1 MPNIKSAKKRIKVN
15 DSNRIENRR
24 IKKAYR
30 ESIKI
35 FELAIANK
43 DKNAEELFKK
53 AVSDIDK
60 AWSKGVLKRNTADRK
75 KSSLAKLLNA

>member
-24 IKKAYR
+24 IKKVYR